1 MQEVLGDIL
10 EDMDHPV
17 FFKWLDE
24 GEPIAV
30 EQGCEGQL
38 VALSL
43 SKKTRSMFTDLIS
56 SAQEDIQHKLQEMA
70 DSFRPRVSIE

>member
-1 MQEVLGDIL
+1 MQEVLGNML

-24 GEPIAV
+24 GEVTV
-30 EQGCEGQL
+30 EQGSEGQL
-38 VALSL
+38 VTLSL
-43 SKKTRSMFTDLIS
+43 SKKTRSMLTDLIS

-70 DSFRPRVSIE
+70 DSIRPRVSNE